1 MAKFWIQL
9 DSEGVI
15 RDILEYAYEDYI
27 PVDIPKP
34 LPIGIMSGYYTW
46 DGDQPVLDQV
56 RKAEVD
62 KANRPYDEVIDALQD
77 EVKTLQAADLDNKEM
92 IAMLYEL
99 STGGFS

>member
-9 DSEGVI
+9 DSENVI

-46 DGDQPVLDQV
+46 DGEQLVLDPV

-62 KANRPYDEVIDALQD
+62 KANRPYDEIIAALQSKAD
-77 EVKTLQAADLDNKEM
+77 DQDARLGDVEIMLAEVVL
-92 IAMLYEL
+92 
-99 STGGFS
+99 GGGD